1 MQNTAQT
8 AHDGIVRVAGRG
20 RGSGNWR
27 GLGNRGWGKT
37 RFRGSWGGGVRA
49 GGVRGGDGDGS
60 RGGVMHEEWGG
71 LAAEPTAPGVLS
83 APCFK
88 TKSKEKTLKNPRG
101 WVSCKVCKQ
110 SHHWKKKGCR
120 QLNTRVAHGVK
131 ERGGGGGGSVCRVG
145 FTSTWQGHAVLGMG
159 SLTGPRIPAPA
170 PAGGGDGGG
179 AVGGGAPLLIR
190 RTFVGVAGDH
200 VVYGGGGG
208 GDNHATAPP
217 GLNPLF
223 VDFRINDKET

>member
-1 MQNTAQT
+1 MQTIEYT
-8 AHDGIVRVAGRG
+8 R
-20 RGSGNWR
+20 SSWR
-27 GLGNRGWGKT
+27 ERKRRRWWRQRL
-37 RFRGSWGGGVRA
+37 S
-49 GGVRGGDGDGS
+49 S
-60 RGGVMHEEWGG
+60 R
-71 LAAEPTAPGVLS
+71 
-83 APCFK
+83 CY
-88 TKSKEKTLKNPRG
+88 
-101 WVSCKVCKQ
+101 
-110 SHHWKKKGCR
+110 
-120 QLNTRVAHGVK
+120 
-131 ERGGGGGGSVCRVG
+131 
-145 FTSTWQGHAVLGMG
+145 STWQGHAVLGMG